1 MKLRTFVALLLAA
14 PAAFATPVINGF
26 EQKNINNGAN
36 TYVLNLNGITATSGQ
51 NGLFTFRL
59 NGDFSTDDATEF
71 ASYVFDGKD
80 GLGSLQLGGF
90 WTNGVKANT
99 IAGLS
104 YESFVKSGSGNDVD
118 LTWTFK
124 LSDSLLNSL
133 IAENGVQVKVTTS
146 SAVVKNAG
154 GVDFVSANL
163 AYQEKPVAANDV
175 PEPAS
180 LALSGLGL
188 GMLALARRRR
198 KAA

>member
-36 TYVLNLNGITATSGQ
+36 TYVLNLNGLTATSGQ

-71 ASYVFDGKD
+71 ASYVFDGQD
-80 GLGSLQLGGF
+80 GLGNLHLGGF
-90 WTNGVKANT
+90 WTNGIKTNT
-99 IAGLS
+99 IDGLT
-104 YESFVKSGSGNDVD
+104 YDSFVMTGSGNDLD

-124 LSDSLLNSL
+124 LSDTLLASL
-133 IAENGVQVKVTTS
+133 IADNSIQVKVTTS
-146 SAVVKNAG
+146 SAVVRNSG
-154 GVDFVSANL
+154 GGDFVSANL
-163 AYQEKPVAANDV
+163 AYQEKPIASNDV

-188 GMLALARRRR
+188 GLLALARRRR